1 MRRRFKALQ
10 SFIND
15 KGGDPVKHGMSLV
28 AEVERQVRARK
39 AEEHSFAPRKPKPAK
54 TATPVTFNE
63 NQGERIMFYNKFI
76 VRKHERALLFRD
88 GDFVKFLEPG
98 VYRFGTLLHAY
109 TVERFDISTPLFGHR
124 LQDFLIEKYP
134 RQVERYF
141 DVVKTDENEI
151 AVVYH
156 NDNITLIMA
165 SATRHLFTKGVH
177 KIRVE
182 RFEFVENLDVEKRL
196 AKRLLAGNDAMLK
209 SIADKAIYSR
219 VVPDG
224 HIGLLYVDGE
234 LTRSLAS
241 GFHAFFAVERGV
253 TVELFD
259 TRVQTLE
266 VSGQEILTKDKVSLR
281 INLTATYQLTDIEKA
296 VRAAKDPLDHLYK
309 EVQFGLRGAVG
320 TRTLDA
326 LLEDKEVIDTS
337 VADHLKKRF
346 KAIGITVKSVGV
358 KDIILPGDMK
368 DLLGKVVEA
377 EKSAQANVIRRRE
390 ETNATRSLVN
400 TAKVMET
407 NAVALRLKELET
419 LEKITEKIGNI
430 SVYGG
435 LDSLLN
441 DLVRMKQ

>member
-1 MRRRFKALQ
+1 
-10 SFIND
+10 
-15 KGGDPVKHGMSLV
+15 
-28 AEVERQVRARK
+28 
-39 AEEHSFAPRKPKPAK
+39 
-54 TATPVTFNE
+54 
-63 NQGERIMFYNKFI
+63 MFYQKI
-76 VRKHERALLFRD
+76 LVRKHERALLFRD

-98 VYRFGTLLHAY
+98 VYRFGTLLHNY
-109 TVERFDISTPLFGHR
+109 TVERFDITATLFGHR

-134 RQVERYF
+134 RQVERIF
-141 DVVKTDENEI
+141 DVIVTDENEI
-151 AVVYH
+151 AIVHH
-156 NDNITLIMA
+156 NDRVTLVMA
-165 SATRHLFTKGVH
+165 PATRHLFAKGVH

-182 RFEFVENLDVEKRL
+182 RIEIVDTLDVDERL
-196 AKRLLAGNDAMLK
+196 AKRLLAGNDPALK
-209 SIADKAIYSR
+209 AIADKVIYAR
-219 VVPDG
+219 VVPEG
-224 HIGLLYVDGE
+224 NVGILYVDGE
-234 LTRSLAS
+234 LTRTLAP
-241 GFHAFFAVERGV
+241 GFHAFYAVERGV
-253 TVELFD
+253 GVELYD

-281 INLTATYQLTDIEKA
+281 INLTATYQLTDVEKA
-296 VRAAKDPLDHLYK
+296 VRETKDPLDHLYK

-326 LLEDKEVIDTS
+326 LLEDKEVIDHS
-337 VADHLKKRF
+337 VADHLKAHF
-346 KAIGITVKSVGV
+346 EAIGITVKSVGV

-377 EKSAQANVIRRRE
+377 EKAAQANVIRRRE
-390 ETNATRSLVN
+390 ETNATRSLLN

-435 LDSLLN
+435 LDSVLN

>member
-1 MRRRFKALQ
+1 M
-10 SFIND
+10 
-15 KGGDPVKHGMSLV
+15 HGMSRV

-39 AEEHSFAPRKPKPAK
+39 VEQFSLARKPKPAK
-54 TATPVTFNE
+54 TTTHETFNQ
-63 NQGERIMFYNKFI
+63 NQGERIMFYKKIF

-98 VYRFGTLLHAY
+98 VFRFGTLLHNY
-109 TVERFDISTPLFGHR
+109 TVERFDITATLFGHR
-124 LQDFLIEKYP
+124 LEDFLIEKYP
-134 RQVERYF
+134 RQVERIF
-141 DVVKTDENEI
+141 DVIATDENEI
-151 AVVYH
+151 AIVYH
-156 NDNITLIMA
+156 NDRVTLVMA
-165 SATRHLFTKGVH
+165 PATRHLFTKGVH

-182 RFEFVENLDVEKRL
+182 RVEIVDTLDVDERL
-196 AKRLLAGNDAMLK
+196 AKRLLAGNDPALK
-209 SIADKAIYSR
+209 AIADKAIYSR
-219 VVPDG
+219 VVPEG
-224 HIGLLYVDGE
+224 HVGLLYVDGE
-234 LTRSLAS
+234 LTRSLAP

-281 INLTATYQLTDIEKA
+281 INLTATYQLTDVEKA
-296 VRAAKDPLDHLYK
+296 IRVAKDPLDHLYK

-326 LLEDKEVIDTS
+326 LLEDKEAIDTS

-368 DLLGKVVEA
+368 DLLRKVVEA
-377 EKSAQANVIRRRE
+377 EKAAQANVIRRRE
-390 ETNATRSLVN
+390 ETNATRSLLN

-435 LDSLLN
+435 LDSVLD
-441 DLVRMKQ
+441 DLVRMKK

>member
-1 MRRRFKALQ
+1 M
-10 SFIND
+10 IY
-15 KGGDPVKHGMSLV
+15 V
-28 AEVERQVRARK
+28 
-39 AEEHSFAPRKPKPAK
+39 
-54 TATPVTFNE
+54 
-63 NQGERIMFYNKFI
+63 KFI

-98 VYRFGTLLHAY
+98 VYRYATLVHNYA
-109 TVERFDISTPLFGHR
+109 VERFDITEPLFGHR

-141 DVVKTDENEI
+141 DIVATNENEI
-151 AVVYH
+151 AVIYH
-156 NDNITLIMA
+156 NDRISLVMA
-165 SATRHLFTKGVH
+165 PATRHLFTKGVH

-182 RFEFVENLDVEKRL
+182 RFEIVEALDVDERL
-196 AKRLLAGNDAMLK
+196 AKRLHAGDDPMLK
-209 SIADKAIYSR
+209 AIADKAIYSR
-219 VVPDG
+219 IVPEG
-224 HIGLLYVDGE
+224 HVGLLYVDGE
-234 LTRSLAS
+234 LTRSLAP

-253 TVELFD
+253 SVELFD

-281 INLTATYQLTDIEKA
+281 INLTATYQLTDVEKA
-296 VRAAKDPLDHLYK
+296 VRAVKDPLDHLYK

-326 LLEDKEVIDTS
+326 LLEDKTVIDES
-337 VADHLKKRF
+337 VAAHLKEHF
-346 KAIGITVKSVGV
+346 EAIGITVKSVGV

-377 EKSAQANVIRRRE
+377 EKAAQANVIRRRE
-390 ETNATRSLVN
+390 ETNATRSLLN

-419 LEKITEKIGNI
+419 LEKITDKIGNI

-435 LDSLLN
+435 LDSVLN

>member
-1 MRRRFKALQ
+1 
-10 SFIND
+10 
-15 KGGDPVKHGMSLV
+15 
-28 AEVERQVRARK
+28 
-39 AEEHSFAPRKPKPAK
+39 
-54 TATPVTFNE
+54 
-63 NQGERIMFYNKFI
+63 MFYVKFI

-98 VYRFGTLLHAY
+98 VHRFVTVLHNY
-109 TVERFDISTPLFGHR
+109 DIQRIDLTVPRFGHR

-134 RQVERYF
+134 RMIDRHF
-141 DVVKTDENEI
+141 DVVKTNENEI
-151 AVVYH
+151 AIVYH
-156 NDNITLIMA
+156 DGNVTLVMA
-165 SATRHLFTKGVH
+165 PATRHLFAKGVYD
-177 KIRVE
+177 IRVE
-182 RFEFVENLDVEKRL
+182 RFDIVENLDVDERL
-196 AKRLLAGNDAMLK
+196 AKRLQAGNDPMLK
-209 SIADKAIYSR
+209 AIADKAIYSR

-224 HIGLLYVDGE
+224 HVGLLYVDGE
-234 LTRSLAS
+234 LTRTLKP

-253 TVELFD
+253 SVELFD

-281 INLTATYQLTDIEKA
+281 INLTATYQLTDVEKA
-296 VRAAKDPLDHLYK
+296 VRETKDPLDHLYK

-326 LLEDKEVIDTS
+326 LLEDKVAIDQS
-337 VADHLKKRF
+337 VADHLKERF
-346 KAIGITVKSVGV
+346 EAMGITVKSVGV

-377 EKSAQANVIRRRE
+377 EKAAQANVIRRRE
-390 ETNATRSLVN
+390 ETNATRSLLN

-419 LEKITEKIGNI
+419 LEKITDKIGNI

-435 LDSLLN
+435 LDSVLN

>member
-1 MRRRFKALQ
+1 
-10 SFIND
+10 
-15 KGGDPVKHGMSLV
+15 
-28 AEVERQVRARK
+28 
-39 AEEHSFAPRKPKPAK
+39 
-54 TATPVTFNE
+54 
-63 NQGERIMFYNKFI
+63 MFYKKFI

-98 VYRFGTLLHAY
+98 VYRYVTVLHDY
-109 TVERFDISTPLFGHR
+109 TVDRYDITQPVFGHR
-124 LQDFLIEKYP
+124 LQDFLVEKYP
-134 RQVERYF
+134 RQVERHF
-141 DVVKTDENEI
+141 DVVATGQNEI

-156 NDNITLIMA
+156 NDRVTLVMA
-165 SATRHLFTKGVH
+165 PATRHLFAKGVM
-177 KIRVE
+177 KIRVQHIDI
-182 RFEFVENLDVEKRL
+182 VETLEVEERL
-196 AKRLLAGNDAMLK
+196 AKRLMVGNDPMLK
-209 SIADKAIYSR
+209 AIADKAIYSR
-219 VVPDG
+219 VVPEG

-234 LTRSLAS
+234 LTRSLAP

-253 TVELFD
+253 AVELYD

-281 INLTATYQLTDIEKA
+281 INLTATYQLTDVEKA
-296 VRAAKDPLDHLYK
+296 VRATRDPLDHLYK

-326 LLEDKEVIDTS
+326 LLEDKTAIDKS
-337 VADHLKKRF
+337 VADHLKQPF
-346 KAIGITVKSVGV
+346 EAVGITVKSVGV

-377 EKSAQANVIRRRE
+377 EKAAQANVIRRRE
-390 ETNATRSLVN
+390 ETNATRSLLN
-400 TAKVMET
+400 TAKVMES

-435 LDSLLN
+435 LDSVLN

>member
-1 MRRRFKALQ
+1 
-10 SFIND
+10 
-15 KGGDPVKHGMSLV
+15 
-28 AEVERQVRARK
+28 
-39 AEEHSFAPRKPKPAK
+39 
-54 TATPVTFNE
+54 
-63 NQGERIMFYNKFI
+63 MFYAKFI

-98 VYRFGTLLHAY
+98 VHRFVNLMHKF
-109 TVERFDISTPLFGHR
+109 TVERFDITVPVYGHR

-134 RQVERYF
+134 REVKRYF
-141 DVVKTDENEI
+141 DAVTTDENEI

-156 NDNITLIMA
+156 NDRVTLIMA
-165 SATRHLFTKGVH
+165 PATRHLFTKGVH

-182 RFEFVENLDVEKRL
+182 RFGIVDKLDVDPRL
-196 AKRLLAGNDAMLK
+196 AKRLLAGNDPMLK
-209 SIADKAIYSR
+209 AVADKAIYAR
-219 VVPDG
+219 VVPEG
-224 HIGLLYVDGE
+224 HVGLLTIDGE
-234 LTRSLAS
+234 LTRSLKP
-241 GFHAFFAVERGV
+241 GFHAFFAVEREV
-253 TVELFD
+253 SVELYD

-281 INLTATYQLTDIEKA
+281 INLTATYQLTDVEKA
-296 VRAAKDPLDHLYK
+296 VRETKDPLDHLYK

-326 LLEDKEVIDTS
+326 LLEDKAVIDQS
-337 VADHLKKRF
+337 VADHLKARF
-346 KAIGITVKSVGV
+346 EAIGITVKSVGV

-368 DLLGKVVEA
+368 ELLGKVVEA
-377 EKSAQANVIRRRE
+377 EKAAQANVIRRRE
-390 ETNATRSLVN
+390 ETNATRSLLN

-419 LEKITEKIGNI
+419 LEKITDKVGNI

-435 LDSLLN
+435 LDSVLN

>member
-1 MRRRFKALQ
+1 MIYR
-10 SFIND
+10 
-15 KGGDPVKHGMSLV
+15 
-28 AEVERQVRARK
+28 
-39 AEEHSFAPRKPKPAK
+39 
-54 TATPVTFNE
+54 
-63 NQGERIMFYNKFI
+63 KFI
-76 VRKHERALLFRD
+76 VRKHERALLFKD
-88 GDFVKFLEPG
+88 GDFVKFLQPG
-98 VYRFGTLLHAY
+98 VYRYATFLHRY
-109 TVERFDISTPLFGHR
+109 TIERFDITEPAFAHR

-134 RQVERYF
+134 VPVGRYF
-141 DVVKTDENEI
+141 DIVATGADEI
-151 AVVYH
+151 AIVYH
-156 NDNITLIMA
+156 NDRVTNVIRPAERL
-165 SATRHLFTKGVH
+165 LFTKGVY

-182 RFEFVENLDVEKRL
+182 RFKIVDNLDVDERL
-196 AKRLLAGNDAMLK
+196 AKRLVAGADPFLQKLADQF
-209 SIADKAIYSR
+209 IYTR
-219 VVPDG
+219 VVPEG
-224 HIGLLYVDGE
+224 HVGLLYVDGE
-234 LTRSLAS
+234 LTRSLTP

-259 TRVQTLE
+259 TRVKTLE

-281 INLTATYQLTDIEKA
+281 INLTATYQLIDVEKA
-296 VRAAKDPLDHLYK
+296 VRTAKDPLDHLYK

-337 VADHLKKRF
+337 VADHLKAHF
-346 KAIGITVKSVGV
+346 EEIGITVKSVGV
-358 KDIILPGDMK
+358 KDIILPGEMK

-377 EKSAQANVIRRRE
+377 EKAAQANVIRRRE
-390 ETNATRSLVN
+390 ETNATRSLLN

-435 LDSLLN
+435 LDSVLN

>member
-1 MRRRFKALQ
+1 MTHGTSQHNRVDSWVRSRNEQALRQARR
-10 SFIND
+10 
-15 KGGDPVKHGMSLV
+15 G
-28 AEVERQVRARK
+28 RAP
-39 AEEHSFAPRKPKPAK
+39 ESPA
-54 TATPVTFNE
+54 TNPTTNT

-98 VYRFGTLLHAY
+98 VYRFATLVHTY
-109 TVERFDISTPLFGHR
+109 TVERFDITVPVFGHR
-124 LQDFLIEKYP
+124 LEDFLIEKYP

-141 DVVKTDENEI
+141 DVVTTADDEI
-151 AVVYH
+151 AVIYH
-156 NDNITLIMA
+156 DDRVTLIMA
-165 SATRHLFTKGVH
+165 PATRHIFPKGVR

-182 RFEFVENLDVEKRL
+182 RYEIVDGIDVDKRL
-196 AKRLLAGNDAMLK
+196 AKRLLAGDDPMLK
-209 SIADKAIYSR
+209 AIADKAIYAR

-234 LTRSLAS
+234 MTRSLTP

-253 TVELFD
+253 TIDLVD

-266 VSGQEILTKDKVSLR
+266 VSGQEILTKDKVAVR
-281 INLTATYQLTDIEKA
+281 INLTATYQYTDAEKA
-296 VRAAKDPLDHLYK
+296 IHAAKDPLDHLYK

-326 LLEDKEVIDTS
+326 LLEDKTVIDTS
-337 VADHLKKRF
+337 VAEHLTARF
-346 KAIGITVKSVGV
+346 AEIGIKVLSVGV

-368 DLLGKVVEA
+368 MLLAQVVEA
-377 EKSAQANVIRRRE
+377 EKAAQANVIRRRE
-390 ETNATRSLVN
+390 ETNATRSLLN

-419 LEKITEKIGNI
+419 LEKITDKIGNI

-435 LDSLLN
+435 LDSVLN

>member
-1 MRRRFKALQ
+1 
-10 SFIND
+10 
-15 KGGDPVKHGMSLV
+15 
-28 AEVERQVRARK
+28 
-39 AEEHSFAPRKPKPAK
+39 
-54 TATPVTFNE
+54 
-63 NQGERIMFYNKFI
+63 MFYEKFI

-98 VYRFGTLLHAY
+98 VYRYVTLLHTF
-109 TVERFDISTPLFGHR
+109 TVERFDISVPLFAHR
-124 LQDFLIEKYP
+124 LQDFLAEKYP

-141 DVVKTDENEI
+141 DIVVTDANEI
-151 AVVYH
+151 AIVYH
-156 NDNITLIMA
+156 DERVTLIMA
-165 SATRHLFTKGVH
+165 PATRKLFAKGVY
-177 KIRVE
+177 KIRIE
-182 RFEFVENLDVEKRL
+182 RFEIVDDLDVDTRV
-196 AKRLLAGNDAMLK
+196 AKRLIAGDDPMLK
-209 SIADKAIYSR
+209 AIADKVVYSR
-219 VVPDG
+219 VVPEG
-224 HIGLLYVDGE
+224 HVGLLYVDGE
-234 LTRSLAS
+234 LTRSLEP

-253 TVELFD
+253 SVELFD

-281 INLTATYQLTDIEKA
+281 INLTATYQLTDVEKA
-296 VRAAKDPLDHLYK
+296 VRETKDPLDHLYK

-326 LLEDKEVIDTS
+326 LLEDKEVIDVS
-337 VADHLKKRF
+337 VADHLEKRF

-390 ETNATRSLVN
+390 ETNATRSLLN
-400 TAKVMET
+400 TAKVMES
-407 NAVALRLKELET
+407 NEVALRLKELET

>member
-1 MRRRFKALQ
+1 
-10 SFIND
+10 
-15 KGGDPVKHGMSLV
+15 
-28 AEVERQVRARK
+28 
-39 AEEHSFAPRKPKPAK
+39 
-54 TATPVTFNE
+54 
-63 NQGERIMFYNKFI
+63 MFYKKFN
-76 VRKHERALLFRD
+76 VLKHERALLFRD

-98 VYRFGTLLHAY
+98 VHRFATLMHAY
-109 TVERFDISTPLFGHR
+109 TIERFEITSPLFGHR

-141 DVVKTDENEI
+141 DVVKTDENEV
-151 AVVYH
+151 AVIYH
-156 NDNITLIMA
+156 DNDVTLIMA
-165 SATRHLFTKGVH
+165 PATRHLFIKGVYG
-177 KIRVE
+177 IRVE
-182 RFEFVENLDVEKRL
+182 RFEIADNLDVDPRL
-196 AKRLLAGNDAMLK
+196 AKRLLATNDPMLK
-209 SIADKAIYSR
+209 SIADSSIYAR
-219 VVPDG
+219 IVPDG
-224 HIGLLYVDGE
+224 QVGLLYIDGE
-234 LTRSLAS
+234 LTRTLAP
-241 GFHAFFAVERGV
+241 GFHAFFAVDRDV
-253 TVELFD
+253 SIVLFD

-281 INLTATYQLTDIEKA
+281 INLTATYQLTNVEKA

-326 LLEDKEVIDTS
+326 LLEDKEAIDES

-368 DLLGKVVEA
+368 ELLGKVVEA
-377 EKSAQANVIRRRE
+377 EKAAQANVIRRRE
-390 ETNATRSLVN
+390 ETNATRSLLN

-419 LEKITEKIGNI
+419 LEKITDKIGNI

-435 LDSLLN
+435 LDSVLN

>member
-1 MRRRFKALQ
+1 
-10 SFIND
+10 
-15 KGGDPVKHGMSLV
+15 
-28 AEVERQVRARK
+28 
-39 AEEHSFAPRKPKPAK
+39 
-54 TATPVTFNE
+54 
-63 NQGERIMFYNKFI
+63 MFYSKFI

-98 VYRFGTLLHAY
+98 VYRFGTMLHAY
-109 TVERFDISTPLFGHR
+109 TVERFGISTPLFGHR

-156 NDNITLIMA
+156 DDNVTLIMA
-165 SATRHLFTKGVH
+165 PATRHLFAKGVRE
-177 KIRVE
+177 IRVE
-182 RFEFVENLDVEKRL
+182 RFDIVDTLDVDERL
-196 AKRLLAGNDAMLK
+196 AKRLHAGNDAMLK
-209 SIADKAIYSR
+209 SIADKVIYSR
-219 VVPDG
+219 VVPEG

-234 LTRSLAS
+234 LTRTLAS

-253 TVELFD
+253 GVELYD

-281 INLTATYQLTDIEKA
+281 INLTATYQLTDVEKA

-377 EKSAQANVIRRRE
+377 EKAAQANVIRRRE
-390 ETNATRSLVN
+390 ETNATRSLLN

-419 LEKITEKIGNI
+419 LEKITDKIGNI

-435 LDSLLN
+435 LDSVLN